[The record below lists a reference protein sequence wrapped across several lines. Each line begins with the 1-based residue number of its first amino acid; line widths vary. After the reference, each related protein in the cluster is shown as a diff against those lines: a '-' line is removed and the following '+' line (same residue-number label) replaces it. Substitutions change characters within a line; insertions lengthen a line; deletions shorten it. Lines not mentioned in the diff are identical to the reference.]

1 MGDLTGLAPT
11 TARAG
16 TATQASA
23 VCTAAYVGADEAAN
37 APRMTYV

>member
-23 VCTAAYVGADEAAN
+23 ERTAYVGADEAAN